1 MKKTR
6 AFLMTLIAALILTAA
21 LPAPS
26 IEAAPK
32 KVGKTAVS
40 SSKAAGMN
48 QIHVKWKKVKN
59 AKGYQLMVAKNKKF
73 NKARKSYKVSGTS
86 KTVTKLSAG
95 TKYYVRVRAYGKSGK
110 KTVYGK
116 WSKARTV
123 RTIKKHK
130 HKWKTETSSKRV
142 LVYNMVPFSQ
152 ADGPNGVG
160 SDNYLRKYRCM
171 CNVCM
176 AHNLYASDNASLET
190 HLKTVHSPGWFEE
203 VYEYI
208 ELCNKCGTSLK
219 GLSFTEKFD
228 HLDTCSAGTY
238 NDWVLINSIYHK
250 STSYYTTQNT
260 TTNKCSV
267 CGAAKF

>member
-1 MKKTR
+1 
-6 AFLMTLIAALILTAA
+6 
-21 LPAPS
+21 
-26 IEAAPK
+26 
-32 KVGKTAVS
+32 
-40 SSKAAGMN
+40 MN

-95 TKYYVRVRAYGKSGK
+95 TKYYVRVRAYEKAGK

-171 CNVCM
+171 CN
-176 AHNLYASDNASLET
+176 
-190 HLKTVHSPGWFEE
+190 
-203 VYEYI
+203 
-208 ELCNKCGTSLK
+208 
-219 GLSFTEKFD
+219 LSFTEKFD

-260 TTNKCSV
+260 TTNKCSI